1 MGFSRQE
8 YWIGLLFTSPGN
20 LPDPGIELTS
30 LAPPELAGGF
40 FTTGATWKAYLIISL
55 NLLIC
60 LMHCSYFFVGFFFL
74 LPCSSIFLV
83 FVQLGYLS
91 IFSDVK

>member
-20 LPDPGIELTS
+20 LPDPGIEPTS

-40 FTTGATWKAYLIISL
+40 FTTGATWEAYLIISL

-60 LMHCSYFFVGFFFL
+60 LMCCSYFFVGFFF
-74 LPCSSIFLV
+74 FYLV
-83 FVQLGYLS
+83 QVF
-91 IFSDVK
+91 F

>member
-1 MGFSRQE
+1 MGCYLLLQGIFLTE
-8 YWIGLLFTSPGN
+8 GLN
-20 LPDPGIELTS
+20 LHLVS
-30 LAPPELAGGF
+30 LALAGGF